1 MSVRR
6 LVFGII
12 LIIIGLWLWAR
23 AMEWIWWDF
32 GDLLGFL
39 LPIGLIVMGIWLM
52 VRRKRQDDH
61 IRATAELHQR
71 QAETGSTSASA
82 GSSSYASAQAPP
94 PPPPPPPGQDQT
106 QSQSTET
113 GPSPGP
119 EGRLKYSKGI
129 GDIHIDCNGRDLH
142 NVEVSMGIGDV
153 EIRLHGGRLKKGL
166 NRVIISGFIGD
177 IRVYLPPDMP
187 YFAHCSNAIG
197 DIELAG
203 RRASGFGNN
212 LDGQS
217 EEYESAE
224 ARLYIA
230 ANNFIGDIRVYRI

>member
-6 LVFGII
+6 LVFGVI
-12 LIIIGLWLWAR
+12 LIAIGLWLWAR
-23 AMEWIWWDF
+23 AMEWIWWDL
-32 GDLLGFL
+32 GDLMGFVV
-39 LPIGLIVMGIWLM
+39 PIGLIALGIWLM
-52 VRRKRQDDH
+52 VRRKQHDDR
-61 IRATAELHQR
+61 IRATSEFHR
-71 QAETGSTSASA
+71 YQAESGATASTEGSAFNST
-82 GSSSYASAQAPP
+82 PP
-94 PPPPPPPGQDQT
+94 PPPPPPPGADAEQPR
-106 QSQSTET
+106 STDTGRPDGSET
-113 GPSPGP
+113 
-119 EGRLKYSKGI
+119 RLRYSKGI
-129 GDIHIDCNGRDLH
+129 GDLNIDCGGRSLR

-153 EIRLHGGRLKKGL
+153 EMRLHGGHLSNGL

-187 YFAHCSNAIG
+187 YFAHCSNSIG

-217 EEYESAE
+217 HDYESAQ